1 MMTAPAATIAGA
13 GGKAVAAN
21 VPPQMLKKQK
31 RSVRPPFERA
41 KNLDG
46 TSSVSAR
53 GKPLENVI
61 ARLVEPVV
69 VGDDPERARE
79 HLEEERQAL
88 VNEALAMQEER
99 DNFNRHLR
107 EYEASQGFTPITNRR
122 SRVEEVR
129 TRGRDLNAELE
140 KDNRT
145 RANSAVSSVSARN
158 KPKYSSPVKNLR
170 AAAEV
175 AKELPALSGEALR
188 EQQAWLNDL
197 LSEANA

>member
-1 MMTAPAATIAGA
+1 
-13 GGKAVAAN
+13 
-21 VPPQMLKKQK
+21 
-31 RSVRPPFERA
+31 
-41 KNLDG
+41 
-46 TSSVSAR
+46 
-53 GKPLENVI
+53 
-61 ARLVEPVV
+61 
-69 VGDDPERARE
+69 
-79 HLEEERQAL
+79 
-88 VNEALAMQEER
+88 MQEER